1 MFDLDYMMDE
11 IKKEEVEKLSYE
23 EIEKRIE
30 TDIKKGLSNEEYEK
44 RIKVYGYN
52 EVVEE
57 KRNPLIS
64 LLKRFWNPT
73 AWILEVAAILSYFLN
88 EIFNFYIILGLVFV
102 NAIISWIEEGRANKA
117 LEILKKKLQV
127 QARVLRDGKWVVVPA
142 REIVPGDIIRLRN
155 GDFVPADVKIFEGE
169 GEIDQSAITGESL
182 PVTKKVNDVL
192 YSGSIVR
199 KGEFSGIVIFTG
211 TKTYFGKT
219 VELVKVARPRLR
231 VESVINRVIT
241 YMLIITVILIGVA
254 IAVTFIRGENALL
267 LIPFFLVLIIAAI
280 PIALPAMFT
289 VSLAIGAREMTLKG
303 VLVTRLD
310 SIEGSATMNVLV
322 SDKTGTLT
330 KNQLSIIS
338 AVGKDMDPDT
348 LILFGALASQEANQD
363 PIDLAF
369 INYVREK
376 KINVEKYRI
385 EKFIP
390 FDPSTRRTEAYV
402 STDSEKF
409 TVTKGAY
416 DIIMDLCNE
425 DKNVREK
432 FDKEMEN
439 FAKKGFRILAVAI
452 KKEKWSFAG
461 IVALR
466 DPPREDSRD
475 LIKALRNLGI
485 KVKMLTGD
493 KLEIAK
499 EIGNELELGENI
511 VSMEEIKKIKDK
523 DAIEA
528 SKIMAQADGF
538 AESYPE
544 DKYIIVKSL
553 QSSGHVVGM
562 TGDGVNDAPALK
574 QADVG
579 IAVSNATDVAK
590 GGAAVVLTQP
600 GLKNIVD
607 LVKTGREVFERIYTW
622 ILSKISRLLQDV
634 IFVTLA
640 LIITGYLVMNPLG
653 MILLLFMFDFVTIS
667 LSLDKERI
675 KNSPATWDIN
685 HLVKI
690 GSVIGIAMVIESFLM
705 LYFVFNYFHLSPSQL
720 PTFGF
725 VYILFT
731 NLFNVLNVRERKNFW
746 ESRPNKYMIILIII
760 DIVVAS
766 ILGIIGLPTLPP
778 IPANLVIISLLY
790 TAFLYLFV
798 NNFIKIG
805 AQKMFGFS
813 Y

>member
-1 MFDLDYMMDE
+1 MEE
-11 IKKEEVEKLSYE
+11 IKKDEMEKLSFE
-23 EIEKRIE
+23 EIAKKLE
-30 TDIKKGLSNEEYEK
+30 TDIKNGISSGEYEK
-44 RIKVYGYN
+44 RVKIFGYN
-52 EVVEE
+52 EISEE
-57 KRNPLIS
+57 KKNPL
-64 LLKRFWNPT
+64 LLLLRKFWNPT
-73 AWILEVAAILSYFLN
+73 AWILEVAAILSFFLN
-88 EIFNFYIILGLVFV
+88 EIFNFYIILGLIFV
-102 NAIISWIEEGRANKA
+102 NAIISWIEEGRANRA

-127 QARVLRDGKWVVVPA
+127 QARVLRDGKWIVVPA
-142 REIVPGDIIRLRN
+142 RELVPGDIIRLRN
-155 GDFVPADVKIFEGE
+155 GDFVPADVKVFEGE

-182 PVTKKVNDVL
+182 PVTKSVNGIL
-192 YSGSIVR
+192 YSGSIVK
-199 KGEFSGIVIFTG
+199 KGEFSGIVLFTG
-211 TKTYFGKT
+211 TNTYFGKT
-219 VELVKVARPRLR
+219 VELVKVAKPRLR
-231 VESVINRVIT
+231 VEEVINRVIR
-241 YMLIITVILIGVA
+241 YMLLMTLALIGFA
-254 IAVTFIRGENALL
+254 IVVTFIRGENALL
-267 LIPFFLVLIIAAI
+267 LIPLFLVLIIAAI

-289 VSLAIGAREMTLKG
+289 VSLAVGAKEMAEKG

-330 KNQLSIIS
+330 KNTLSVVT
-338 AVGKDMDPDT
+338 AVGNNMDNDT
-348 LILFGALASQEANQD
+348 LIMYGALASEEANQD

-369 INYVREK
+369 ISYIKEK
-376 KINVEKYRI
+376 KINIEKYRI
-385 EKFIP
+385 EKFVP
-390 FDPSTRRTEAYV
+390 FDPSTRRTEAIV

-416 DIIMDLCNE
+416 DIIMGICE
-425 DKNVREK
+425 DKNIKNR
-432 FDKEMEN
+432 FDEEMEN
-439 FAKKGFRILAVAI
+439 FAKKGFRIIAVAV
-452 KKEKWSFAG
+452 KKETWRFAG

-511 VSMEEIKKIKDK
+511 VSMEGLKNLKNK

-528 SKIMAQADGF
+528 SKIIAQADGF

-590 GGAAVVLTQP
+590 GAAAVVLTQP

-607 LVKTGREVFERIYTW
+607 LVQTGREVFERIYTW
-622 ILSKISRLLQDV
+622 ILSKTSRLLQDV
-634 IFVTLA
+634 VYVTIA
-640 LIITGYLVMNPLG
+640 LIITGYLVMNPFG
-653 MILLLFMFDFVTIS
+653 MILLIFMYDFVTIS
-667 LSLDKERI
+667 LSLDRERI
-675 KNSPATWDIN
+675 KNMPATWDIN

-690 GSVIGIAMVIESFLM
+690 GSIIGITMIVESFAM
-705 LYFVFNYFHLSPSQL
+705 LYFALNFFHLSPDQL

-725 VYILFT
+725 IYILFT

-746 ESRPNKYMIILIII
+746 KSRPNKFMVILIII
-760 DIVVAS
+760 DIVLAT
-766 ILGIIGLPTLPP
+766 IFGIIGLPTLPP
-778 IPANLVIISLLY
+778 IPPYLIIISLLY

-798 NNFIKIG
+798 NNFVKIG
-805 AQKMFGFS
+805 AQKMLGFT